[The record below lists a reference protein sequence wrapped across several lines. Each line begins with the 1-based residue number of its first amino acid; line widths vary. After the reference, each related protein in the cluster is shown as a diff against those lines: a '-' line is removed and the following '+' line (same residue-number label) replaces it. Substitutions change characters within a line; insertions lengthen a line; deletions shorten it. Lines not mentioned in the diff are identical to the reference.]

1 MPLIRIRASRTIEAP
16 AADLYGIL
24 ADYREGHPG
33 ILPRPPFGELR
44 VEQGGR
50 GEGTEIY
57 FTMTSFGKVRS
68 MRARISEPQP
78 GRVLVETGVGVD
90 LTTTFTVDPIGP
102 GSATVTIATEWS
114 SPISRAWIERLI
126 APRFLRGVFARE
138 LANLERAARPGSAS
152 TG

>member
-1 MPLIRIRASRTIEAP
+1 MAILRVQTSRTIEAP

-33 ILPRPPFGELR
+33 ILPRPPFGELH
-44 VEQGGR
+44 VERGGR

-57 FTMTSFGKVRS
+57 FTMTSFGKARS
-68 MRARISEPQP
+68 MRARVSEPEP
-78 GRVLVETGVGVD
+78 GRVLVEKGVEID
-90 LTTTFTVDPIGP
+90 LTTTFTVDPVGP

-114 SPISRAWIERLI
+114 SPIPRAWIERLL

>member
-1 MPLIRIRASRTIEAP
+1 MPLIHVEASRRLEAP
-16 AADLYGIL
+16 APDLYEIL

-57 FTMTSFGKVRS
+57 FTMTSFGKTRS
-68 MRARISEPQP
+68 MRARVSEPEP
-78 GRVLVETGVGVD
+78 GRVLVEKGVEVD
-90 LTTTFTVDPIGP
+90 LTTTFTVDPSGP

-114 SPISRAWIERLI
+114 SPIPRAWLERLI
-126 APRFLRGVFARE
+126 APRFLRGVYFQE
-138 LANLERAARPGSAS
+138 LANLERAARDSAAP